1 MFHYLPLPGMLS
13 GHSSGFHAHLWG
25 MWLVFVICALLI
37 AGFVA
42 RLAATLRHRDR
53 EVAGT
58 GSV

>member
-13 GHSSGFHAHLWG
+13 GHGPGFHAHLWG
-25 MWLVFVICALLI
+25 MWLVFVISALLI

-42 RLAATLRHRDR
+42 RLAATLSHRDR